1 MRQGEEEEE
10 IERGGKRTCG
20 EWKRSTVWW
29 RKRIRSVEGEREGG
43 RSGKKDNSGTMKG
56 GKRGGGKTVKWE
68 EEAGKREKNKRG
80 QRGNEGKIGKCI
92 K

>member
-1 MRQGEEEEE
+1 M
-10 IERGGKRTCG
+10 
-20 EWKRSTVWW
+20 
-29 RKRIRSVEGEREGG
+29 EGEREGG

-80 QRGNEGKIGKCI
+80 QRDNEGKIGKCI